1 MAGEREPAGLAIHPE
16 DRDIVAALIAAVEE
30 PGWARRRQGAMI
42 PRSCLAN
49 VPSHGNLY
57 VNDNE
62 LMMSTA
68 P

>member
-1 MAGEREPAGLAIHPE
+1 MLDLPRFP
-16 DRDIVAALIAAVEE
+16 R
-30 PGWARRRQGAMI
+30 PG
-42 PRSCLAN
+42 LAN